1 MTPESYY
8 TVGLHFFTENAD
20 NMSVWKNAEKL
31 KSAESEEGMADNKKE
46 SQNEKDREEIEA
58 FGQLS
63 LSDSDDESIKL
74 ITIIGEI
81 EGHEVLSNNCKTT
94 KYEHLIP
101 IFARIS
107 DSKKIKGALV
117 IINTI
122 GGDVSA
128 GLALAEMIASL
139 GKPTVTLVIGD
150 SHSIGVPLAVASDY
164 SFIVPTGTM
173 LIHPVRMSGTV
184 IGAPQTYDYFKM
196 IQDRIVNFIEEHSR
210 IEKGAIE
217 KMMMNTSM
225 LSKDLGTV
233 LVGEQAVHAGL
244 IDEVG
249 GLEDALKKIK
259 NLTNSLI

>member
-1 MTPESYY
+1 
-8 TVGLHFFTENAD
+8 
-20 NMSVWKNAEKL
+20 
-31 KSAESEEGMADNKKE
+31 MADNKRE

-107 DSKKIKGALV
+107 DSKKIKGALI

>member
-1 MTPESYY
+1 MQQ
-8 TVGLHFFTENAD
+8 A
-20 NMSVWKNAEKL
+20 AER
-31 KSAESEEGMADNKKE
+31 EEAMADNEKNR
-46 SQNEKDREEIEA
+46 NEKDREEIEA

-63 LSDSDDESIKL
+63 LSDKDDENIKL

-101 IFARIS
+101 IFAQIE
-107 DSKKIKGALV
+107 DSKRIKGV
-117 IINTI
+117 IIIINTI

-128 GLALAEMIASL
+128 GLALAEMIASIS
-139 GKPTVTLVIGD
+139 KPTVSLVIGD

-164 SFIVPTGTM
+164 SFIVPSGTM

-196 IQDRIVNFIEEHSR
+196 IQDRIVNFIEDHSR
-210 IEKGAIE
+210 IEKGNIE

-233 LVGEQAVHAGL
+233 LVGEQAVKAGL

-249 GLEDALKKIK
+249 GIKDALKKIK
-259 NLTNSLI
+259 KLAHSLI